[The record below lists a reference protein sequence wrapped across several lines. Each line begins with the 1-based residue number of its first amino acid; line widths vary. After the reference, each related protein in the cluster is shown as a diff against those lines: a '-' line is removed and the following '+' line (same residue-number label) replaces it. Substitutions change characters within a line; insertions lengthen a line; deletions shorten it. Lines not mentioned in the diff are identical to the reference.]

1 MSRSSRRDYYSLQEI
16 KKHDQPTDLWMV
28 LYNKVYDVTDFC
40 KYHLGG
46 IEVLYDCG
54 GSDATQAF
62 EDVGHS
68 DFAVEMLQPYLIG
81 QVVPDEQRQY
91 HKLPAEEPFTDST
104 DVIESINFDEQE
116 VEKLNEYVV
125 RRVKESTNLTV
136 LTFVALSSF
145 ILLVLIHI
153 HR

>member
-1 MSRSSRRDYYSLQEI
+1 MSRSSRRDYSLSEI

-81 QVVPDEQRQY
+81 QVIADEQREY
-91 HKLPAEEPFTDST
+91 HTLPKDSQEGT
-104 DVIESINFDEQE
+104 EVIESIKFDELE
-116 VEKLNEYVV
+116 SFENFNDYIL
-125 RRVKESTNLTV
+125 RRVIESTNLTV
-136 LTFVALSSF
+136 LAIVALSSF
-145 ILLVLIHI
+145 ILLVLIHTS
-153 HR
+153 R

>member
-1 MSRSSRRDYYSLQEI
+1 MSRSSRRDYSLLEI

-81 QVVPDEQRQY
+81 QVLQDEQREY
-91 HKLPAEEPFTDST
+91 HKLPKNSVDS
-104 DVIESINFDEQE
+104 DVIESIKFDELQSE
-116 VEKLNEYVV
+116 NLNEYVI
-125 RRVKESTNLTV
+125 RRVKESTNMMV

-145 ILLVLIHI
+145 ILLVLIHFQ
-153 HR
+153 R